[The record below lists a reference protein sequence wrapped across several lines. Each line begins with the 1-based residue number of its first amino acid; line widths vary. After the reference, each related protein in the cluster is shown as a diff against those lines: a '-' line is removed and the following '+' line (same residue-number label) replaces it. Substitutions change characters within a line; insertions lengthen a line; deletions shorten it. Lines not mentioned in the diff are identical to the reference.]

1 MSKIFL
7 SAFNFS
13 FNYYQFPPHIILR
26 TFYNTKYPTSAI
38 CSLHQLFGLNWFP
51 LFLGIIEFPCTPF
64 IVVLVSVF
72 SVLFAFFFRF
82 HLTDTLLPS
91 FITFRDSCLTLP
103 APIPDEEK
111 KLTYIFIFTF
121 LCGSSKGFTMHQKE
135 VRK

>member
-1 MSKIFL
+1 MLVTPAFGFKLVPLVPWDFL
-7 SAFNFS
+7 ISMYTLYCSISICFFG
-13 FNYYQFPPHIILR
+13 
-26 TFYNTKYPTSAI
+26 TFYI
-38 CSLHQLFGLNWFP
+38 
-51 LFLGIIEFPCTPF
+51 
-64 IVVLVSVF
+64 
-72 SVLFAFFFRF
+72 FFRF

-121 LCGSSKGFTMHQKE
+121 VCGSSKGFMIHQK